1 MLAKALQEEIDSQQ
15 DEDDEEIYK
24 KVLPRETF
32 DPPATPDDL
41 SYLWTCDQIRDKLKA
56 ALRQMEDIR
65 KIETITR
72 IAKEYF
78 PMELETLIA
87 QGEYLI
93 DDYYKAL

>member
-1 MLAKALQEEIDSQQ
+1 
-15 DEDDEEIYK
+15 
-24 KVLPRETF
+24 
-32 DPPATPDDL
+32 
-41 SYLWTCDQIRDKLKA
+41 
-56 ALRQMEDIR
+56 MEDIR